1 MDSNELQTFIQ
12 DVRDDLNNL
21 DSLIDYYD
29 FLGHHNIR
37 TIVFNPEDEPS
48 FFEGSVIT
56 VLDQRYREFF
66 KSKFNCEIDAIVF
79 AVNIPPQEPAFGH
92 AVSSIFFNSSSE
104 ICPAL
109 YEPTAS

>member
-37 TIVFNPEDEPS
+37 TIVFNPENDRS
-48 FFEGSVIT
+48 FFEGAVVAI
-56 VLDQRYREFF
+56 LDQRYREFF
-66 KSKFNCEIDAIVF
+66 RSKFNVDMDEIVRLDMLEIIRS
-79 AVNIPPQEPAFGH
+79 NIPNIEKR
-92 AVSSIFFNSSSE
+92 
-104 ICPAL
+104 L
-109 YEPTAS
+109 D

>member
-1 MDSNELQTFIQ
+1 MVNTKNVDSKELQTFIQ

-21 DSLIDYYD
+21 DDLIDYYD

-37 TIVFNPEDEPS
+37 TIVFNPEDESS

-66 KSKFNCEIDAIVF
+66 KSKFNYEIDELTRVDILEIIRAQLPHIRKKL
-79 AVNIPPQEPAFGH
+79 
-92 AVSSIFFNSSSE
+92 SE
-104 ICPAL
+104 
-109 YEPTAS
+109 